1 MTLRRQFQIWI
12 GVFLAVAGT
21 LWLFS
26 GILLP
31 FIAGMVLAYFLDPAA
46 DALERRGLPRI
57 AATSLILL
65 TSLFVFTL
73 LIVLVAPVLSGQV
86 AKFTANLPAY
96 IKGLMAFVD
105 TSMPAW
111 MKERLARSGLETT
124 GPLSDFAASAA
135 GWVASILGSLWSGGL
150 ALVNALSLIVV
161 TPVVAFYMLND
172 WDRMVETVDNL
183 LPRQHAET
191 IRELAREIND
201 VLAAFIRGQGTLCL
215 VLGAFYA
222 AALIAAGLDF
232 GLLIGFVTG
241 LLSFIPFVGAIVGA
255 LLSIGMALV
264 QFWPDWTHILIIA
277 GIFAVGQFLE
287 GNVLQ
292 PRLVGGSVG
301 LHPVWLMFAL
311 FAFGYLFGFVGVLL
325 AVPMAA
331 AMGVLT
337 RFAIRQYQSSRLY
350 LGPGGGPA
358 GTPL

>member
-1 MTLRRQFQIWI
+1 MTLRNQV
-12 GVFLAVAGT
+12 GVWVGVLAGT
-21 LWLFS
+21 VALLWVFS

-46 DALERRGLPRI
+46 DALERRGMPRI

-65 TSLFVFTL
+65 TSILVFAL
-73 LIVLVAPVLSGQV
+73 MIVLVVPLLSSQV
-86 AKFTANLPAY
+86 AKFAANLPDY
-96 IKGLMAFVD
+96 IRALSAFID
-105 TSMPAW
+105 TSLPDW
-111 MKERLARSGLETT
+111 LKERLSRAGVGSGQSVADL
-124 GPLSDFAASAA
+124 AASAA
-135 GWVASILGSLWSGGL
+135 GWAASILGSLLSGGL
-150 ALVNALSLIVV
+150 ALVNALSLMVV

-172 WDRMVETVDNL
+172 WDRMVATVDSL
-183 LPRQHAET
+183 LPREHAPT
-191 IRELAREIND
+191 IRAVAKEIDD

-215 VLGAFYA
+215 VLGIFYA
-222 AALIAAGLDF
+222 VALIAAGLDF
-232 GLLIGFVTG
+232 GLLIGLLTG
-241 LLSFIPFVGAIVGA
+241 LLSFIPFVGAIIGA
-255 LLSIGMALV
+255 VLSIGMAIV
-264 QFWPDWTHILIIA
+264 QFWPAFGHILLIVA
-277 GIFAVGQFLE
+277 IFAVGQFLE

-337 RFAIRQYQSSRLY
+337 RFAIGQYRNSRLY

-358 GTPL
+358 GPAA